1 MAKVN
6 RLNENKMGIKEYTPE
21 SIKKGIEEAIK
32 RSLNK
37 KKNGKKTK
45 NTNEWKK

>member
-6 RLNENKMGIKEYTPE
+6 RLNENKIGIEEYTKE

-32 RSLNK
+32 RSLK
-37 KKNGKKTK
+37 TKKNGNNKTH
-45 NTNEWKK
+45 E

>member
-6 RLNENKMGIKEYTPE
+6 RLNENKIGIEEYTPE

-32 RSLNK
+32 RSLK
-37 KKNGKKTK
+37 IKKNEKEK
-45 NTNEWKK
+45 NKN